1 MKMRQLIT
9 PIIAL
14 LLTTGNVY
22 AGSGKSQPHHIGN
35 NGLHY
40 AYGHYKVKVKGGGQQ
55 GGAGSPYVVPEIDA
69 ASGTSALALLTG
81 ILLLAGER
89 VRSKRGSD
97 ESKTDR
103 T

>member
-22 AGSGKSQPHHIGN
+22 AVPGKSQPQN
-35 NGLHY
+35 NGRQY
-40 AYGHYKVKVKGGGQQ
+40 AYGQYKVKGSRPQRGTV
-55 GGAGSPYVVPEIDA
+55 SPYVVPEIDA

-81 ILLLAGER
+81 VLLLAGER

-97 ESKTDR
+97 ESRTDR